1 MSLDGRRAVSASA
14 DKTLKVWDLETGHA
28 LRTLEGHSRGV
39 EGVALSADG
48 RRAVSASFDSTLK
61 VWDLEKGQA
70 LRTLEGHSSGVKGV
84 ALSADGRRA
93 LSGSWDHAL
102 KVWDVDGGR
111 SVGTFTCDDGVL
123 CCAFIGDDRLIAGDA
138 GGHLHILCIEEAK
151 LKH

>member
-1 MSLDGRRAVSASA
+1 M
-14 DKTLKVWDLETGHA
+14 WDLETGHA

-123 CCAFIGDDRLIAGDA
+123 CCAFIGDDRLIAGRRWRSPS
-138 GGHLHILCIEEAK
+138 HPLHRRSEAQT
-151 LKH
+151 LTPQGPNADPDRCLGE